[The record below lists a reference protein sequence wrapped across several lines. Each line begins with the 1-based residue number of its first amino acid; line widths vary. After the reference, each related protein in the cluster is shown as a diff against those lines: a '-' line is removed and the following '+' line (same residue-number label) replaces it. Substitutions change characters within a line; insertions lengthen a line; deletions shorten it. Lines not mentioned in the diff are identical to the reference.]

1 MTLAATL
8 ARCGATNGEMAPS
21 SRGLQVRR
29 EEMDAADHRRGNKLE
44 RARLAHID
52 IRESKQPRVELL
64 SDVLLLGFVMWT
76 LIKLHDTMS
85 EKKQTNKNMIFP
97 HTTDYEK

>member
-1 MTLAATL
+1 
-8 ARCGATNGEMAPS
+8 
-21 SRGLQVRR
+21 
-29 EEMDAADHRRGNKLE
+29 MDAADRRGNKLE
-44 RARLAHID
+44 RARLTHID

-64 SDVLLLGFVMWT
+64 SDVVLLSFVMWT

-85 EKKQTNKNMIFP
+85 EKKKTKQKLDIP